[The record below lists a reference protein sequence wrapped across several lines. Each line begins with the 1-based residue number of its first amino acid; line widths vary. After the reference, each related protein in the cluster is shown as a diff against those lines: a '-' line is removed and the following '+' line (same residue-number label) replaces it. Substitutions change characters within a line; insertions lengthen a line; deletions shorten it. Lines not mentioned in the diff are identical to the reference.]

1 MTLGLS
7 LLGAAPGSVE
17 SAVVSPM
24 LGPILSAVLGLAFT
38 GLSLGQ
44 VLAVLGGV
52 GAGVVIL
59 YLLKLRR
66 RRVEVPFV
74 KLWEEILAEKQTTRL
89 FSQLKRWLSLLV
101 ALAVVA
107 ALSLALGDPRPDAA
121 TRDGRTLVVLVDAS
135 ASMLAVDGRGGSRFD
150 EAVTRVRQLVAELG
164 PSDRMLVAQLDDTA
178 TPVSP
183 LTDEPRVIEDGL
195 ERLEPTHVAANLRAG
210 LRLALDVLRGQPQP
224 EVVVLSDGG
233 FDASRFSPEAFGSS
247 LRERG
252 VRLSWVKLGE
262 SGDNVALSAFAV
274 RRYPL
279 DKSQNEVLVE
289 LYNPSEADATIELE
303 LLGDGRPVDVQ
314 RLTVRAG
321 ERLRRF
327 FQNVSGVDRTMEARL
342 RRVDGGRDVLLA
354 DDAAFARVPE
364 RRRARVCVVSDANL
378 YLQAALLLDEYLDVT
393 ESTTAQGLCE
403 GDFDVYVLDAW
414 VPPATPPAPTLYL
427 APTPRE
433 GGVSPLEVIGTI
445 PRPYFDEQDRRHPLL
460 QFTAMRDVNVAEA
473 LLVRAEPGDR
483 VVAADSRGPLIVSGS
498 RNNQPFVAV
507 TFDLRASDLPLR
519 VAWPLLLLNA
529 IDLFVQ
535 ERAGYVSSYAT
546 GDTWRIPVPAELQ
559 SATVVDPRG
568 VERIVSVERGRAVYA
583 GRLAGFYELRLGDT
597 TETFAANL
605 GAGEESR
612 VLPAEQLA
620 VGELRA
626 GAPTR
631 GELGV
636 RRELWLYL
644 VLFALGILAIE
655 WWTYHRRVTV

>member
-1 MTLGLS
+1 MALAQLATTVATALEATVATPFATTFALS
-7 LLGAAPGSVE
+7 
-17 SAVVSPM
+17 
-24 LGPILSAVLGLAFT
+24 FT

-44 VLAVLGGV
+44 VLGVLGGV

-101 ALAVVA
+101 ALALVA
-107 ALSLALGDPRPDAA
+107 ALSFALGDPRPDAA

-135 ASMLAVDGRGGSRFD
+135 ASMIATDAPRGSRFA
-150 EAVTRVRQLVAELG
+150 EAIEKVRQLVAELG
-164 PSDRMLVAQLDDTA
+164 PADRMLVAQLDDTA
-178 TPVSP
+178 TPVTP

-195 ERLEPTHVAANLRAG
+195 AQFEPTHVAANLRAG

-224 EVVVLSDGG
+224 EVVVVGDGG
-233 FDASRFSPEAFGSS
+233 FDASRFSPETFATT

-289 LYNPSEADATIELE
+289 LYNPSEADAAVELE
-303 LLGDGRPVDVQ
+303 LLGDDRSVDVQ

-342 RRVDGGRDVLLA
+342 RRVDGQRDVLPA

-364 RRRARVCVVSDANL
+364 RRRARICVVSDANL

-393 ESTTAQGLCE
+393 EVTTAQGLCE
-403 GDFDVYVLDAW
+403 GDYDVYVLDNW
-414 VPPATPPAPTLYL
+414 VPPSAPPGPTLYL
-427 APTPRE
+427 NPAPRE
-433 GGVSPLEVIGTI
+433 GAAMPLAVTGTI
-445 PRPYFDEQDRRHPLL
+445 ERPYFDTQDRRHPLL
-460 QFTAMRDVNVAEA
+460 QFTAMRDVNVGRA
-473 LLVRAEPGDR
+473 LLVRPEPGDR
-483 VVAADSRGPLIVSGS
+483 VVAADSRGPLLVSGS
-498 RNNQPFVAV
+498 RNNQPFVAL
-507 TFDLRASDLPLR
+507 TFDVRESDLALR

-535 ERAGYVSSYAT
+535 ERAGYVSSYST
-546 GDTWRIPVPAELQ
+546 GDTWRVPVGSEHREA
-559 SATVVDPRG
+559 VIVDPRG
-568 VERIVSVERGRAVYA
+568 QERTVSVEQGRAVYA
-583 GRLAGFYELRLGDT
+583 GRLAGFYELRTPDGT
-597 TETFAANL
+597 REVFAANL
-605 GAGEESR
+605 GAGEESL
-612 VLPAEQLA
+612 VKPADALA
-620 VGELRA
+620 VGEVEA

-644 VLFALGILAIE
+644 VLFALAILAVE
-655 WWTYHRRVTV
+655 WWTYHRRITV